1 MVYSLHKQFILF
13 AALTVFLAASNAP
26 VYAQNNEATP
36 IEKKLAQLEAA
47 SGGRIGV
54 SALDTGTGK
63 YVRYRADERFPFC
76 STFKAI
82 LASAVLKQS
91 MTDPQIMD
99 RRISYTKEDL
109 VSWSPVT
116 EKHVAE
122 GMSVSELCAATL
134 QISDNT
140 AANLLLELMG
150 GPEAVTT
157 FARSIGDGAFTL
169 NRWETELNSAIPGDI
184 RDTTTPAAMEK
195 SLGLLVLGDVLGPPQ
210 REQLQ
215 LWLKGNTTGAASIR
229 AGVPQGWIVG
239 DKTGSGSYGTTNDI
253 AVLWPPSGAPVV
265 LAIYF
270 TQNEKDAPTRKD
282 ILAEVTRLVINE
294 LR

>member
-1 MVYSLHKQFILF
+1 MVYSLLKQFVIF
-13 AALTVFLAASNAP
+13 ATLTVLLTTANTTLH
-26 VYAQNNEATP
+26 AQNNEATP
-36 IEKKLAQLEAA
+36 VEKKLAQLEAA
-47 SGGRIGV
+47 SGGRIGL

-91 MTDPQIMD
+91 MTDDRLMD
-99 RRISYTKEDL
+99 RHISYKKEDL

-116 EKHVAE
+116 EKYVAG

-134 QISDNT
+134 QTSDNT

-150 GPEAVTT
+150 GPEAVTA
-157 FARSIGDGAFTL
+157 FARSIGDDAFTL

-215 LWLKGNTTGAASIR
+215 LWLQGNTTGAASIR
-229 AGVPQGWIVG
+229 AGVPQGWVVG

-253 AVLWPPSGAPVV
+253 AVLWPPNGAPVV

-270 TQNEKDAPTRKD
+270 TQNEKDASARKD
-282 ILAEVTRLVINE
+282 VLAEVTRLVVDE
-294 LR
+294 LK